1 MAESS
6 GGLPPV
12 TPLVE
17 FDASQEVRAF
27 TMKRAIIMGGMVLA
41 LAASVPARAQVKLAY
56 VDVQRALNECTAG
69 KQARDKLR
77 VQIERVQSK
86 LQRQQ
91 NEVQALKDE
100 LDKKGM
106 LMKEDERRNL
116 ADEYARKARDFE
128 RAYKDNKDE
137 LEHKDAEV
145 TGAIVRDL
153 ARVIRDLGEKRGYT
167 MVVEKSS
174 ILWGA
179 PGIDITDEVI
189 RDYDRSGGK
198 VSSRGEESE
207 GSSFGE
213 QAAKKS
219 SISK

>member
-1 MAESS
+1 M
-6 GGLPPV
+6 
-12 TPLVE
+12 
-17 FDASQEVRAF
+17 
-27 TMKRAIIMGGMVLA
+27 ILA
-41 LAASVPARAQVKLAY
+41 LAASMPARAEVKLAY
-56 VDVQRALNECTAG
+56 VDVQKALNECAAG
-69 KQARDKLR
+69 KKAREQFR
-77 VQIERVQSK
+77 VQIERIQSK

-116 ADEYARKARDFE
+116 ADEYARKARDFD

-137 LEHKDAEV
+137 LEQKDNEM
-145 TGAIVRDL
+145 TSAIVRDL
-153 ARVIRDLGEKRGYT
+153 ARVIRNLGEKRGYT
-167 MVVEKSS
+167 LVVEKSA

-198 VSSRGEESE
+198 LGSLGAESE
-207 GSSFGE
+207 GASASSGSFGQ
-213 QAAKKS
+213 QAAKRS